1 MTPRTALLGFGLVFA
16 LAPSCGKK
24 DSDSGS
30 TTSSAEYYL
39 TCGDPVCQG
48 YTGPFT
54 GVPLC
59 SDVGISVGDACD
71 TADLDETCDPVDSC
85 NARLICATDDPTQQT
100 GGCPISR
107 AKHKDGIEY
116 LDPQQRAQAGQRA
129 LEMKLATWRYAGE
142 LDDGKE
148 HLGFIID
155 DDPTSP
161 AVRPDGEHVDLY
173 GYTSLAVAALQ
184 EQQARIERLEARLIQ
199 LEEQCGSSE

>member
-1 MTPRTALLGFGLVFA
+1 MRPILLTVGLAFA
-16 LAPSCGKK
+16 LGPTCSK
-24 DSDSGS
+24 DDDSGTT
-30 TTSSAEYYL
+30 TTSDAQYYL

-48 YTGPFT
+48 YTGPFA

-59 SDVGISVGDACD
+59 SDAGTSVGDMCD
-71 TADLDETCDPVDSC
+71 AADIDDTCDPVDSC

-107 AKHKDGIEY
+107 ARHKEQIEY
-116 LDPQQRAQAGQRA
+116 LDPAARAQASKRA
-129 LEMKLATWRYAGE
+129 LDMKLATWRYTGD
-142 LDDGKE
+142 LDDGKQ

-184 EQQARIERLEARLIQ
+184 EQQAHIERLEERLAEI
-199 LEEQCGSSE
+199 ERSCGDKQ